1 MKVASTGATKPNNSV
16 MLQTRETATRL
27 TVIHATSLTTGVGA
41 LLGGSGAVVGAGAGV
56 SGAAAR
62 TGAEGAPGPV
72 VGGTGGRTRG
82 TARAGTSGAVVGP
95 WSLRACTVTQF

>member
-16 MLQTRETATRL
+16 VLQTRETATRL

-41 LLGGSGAVVGAGAGV
+41 LLGGGGAVVAGV